1 LVYGYQISL
10 TNFGLCELH
19 AKVLV
24 AILMDNALYT
34 KKLLAVM
41 KAVMKSIERKNM
53 IFISAMV
60 YATARDIFLTF

>member
-1 LVYGYQISL
+1 
-10 TNFGLCELH
+10 
-19 AKVLV
+19 
-24 AILMDNALYT
+24 MDNALYT